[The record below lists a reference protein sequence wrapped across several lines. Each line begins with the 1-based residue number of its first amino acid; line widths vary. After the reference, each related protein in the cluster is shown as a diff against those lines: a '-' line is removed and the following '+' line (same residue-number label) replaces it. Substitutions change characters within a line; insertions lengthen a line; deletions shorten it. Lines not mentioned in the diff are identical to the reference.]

1 MSRLFI
7 TEREINFLSDITK
20 ELSKDVIGQYIYYYS
35 VNIARSQVHE
45 IYEEAVKKVFDD
57 PIKIECFVDWQPPEV
72 RTNQFGSEEFSKI
85 EVYIQARDMLDRTI
99 NLSEGDFF
107 SFGSRF
113 FEVTSMITDKI
124 VYGHIE
130 RITGWK
136 LTGVQ
141 ARESQFKA
149 KLFGPTSEF
158 DADDDAVQTKFVQ
171 QRGQKYNQEG
181 ITGDKRQL
189 QANATLEKPIE
200 GTREVSQQG
209 NTGSGDA
216 FYDE

>member
-7 TEREINFLSDITK
+7 TEREVNFISDITK
-20 ELSKDVIGQYIYYYS
+20 ELSKDVIGQHIYYYA
-35 VNIARSQVHE
+35 VNIARTQVHE
-45 IYEEAVKKVFDD
+45 IYEEAIRKVFDD
-57 PIKIECFVDWQPPEV
+57 PIKIECLIDWQAPEI
-72 RTNQFGSEEFSKI
+72 RTNEFGSEEFSKI

-113 FEVTSMITDKI
+113 FEVTSMLTDKI
-124 VYGHIE
+124 IYGHIE
-130 RITGWK
+130 RTTGWK

-171 QRGQKYNQEG
+171 QRGQEYNQEG
-181 ITGDKRQL
+181 LTGDKRQL
-189 QANATLEKPIE
+189 QANSTLEEPIA
-200 GTREVSQQG
+200 GTREISHRADE
-209 NTGSGDA
+209 GSGDA

>member
-7 TEREINFLSDITK
+7 TEREINFISDITK
-20 ELSKDVIGQYIYYYS
+20 ELSKDVIGQHIYYYS
-35 VNIARSQVHE
+35 VNIARTTVHE
-45 IYEEAVKKVFDD
+45 IYEEAIKKVFDD
-57 PIKIECFVDWQPPEV
+57 PLKIECIAAWQPPEV
-72 RTNQFGSEEFSKI
+72 RTNEFGTEEFSKI
-85 EVYIQARDMLDRTI
+85 EIYIQARDMLDRKI

-113 FEVTSMITDKI
+113 FEVASMLTDKI
-124 VYGHIE
+124 IYGHVE
-130 RITGWK
+130 RTTGWK

-149 KLFGPTSEF
+149 ALFGPTSEF
-158 DADDDAVQTKFVQ
+158 DGDADAVQTQFVQ

-181 ITGDKRQL
+181 LTGDKREL
-189 QANATLEKPIE
+189 QNNDTLTAPIQ
-200 GTREVSQQG
+200 GAREVSHRADEG
-209 NTGSGDA
+209 NGDN

>member
-1 MSRLFI
+1 MSRLFV
-7 TEREINFLSDITK
+7 TEREINFISDITK
-20 ELSKDVIGQYIYYYS
+20 ELSKDVIGQHIYYYS

-45 IYEEAVKKVFDD
+45 IYEEAIKKVFDD
-57 PIKIECFVDWQPPEV
+57 PIKIECMVNWMAPEV
-72 RTNQFGSEEFSKI
+72 RTNEFGSEEFSKI
-85 EVYIQARDMLDRTI
+85 EVFVQARDMLDRTI

-113 FEVTSMITDKI
+113 FEVASMITDKI
-124 VYGHIE
+124 IFGHVE

-158 DADDDAVQTKFVQ
+158 DADDDAAQTKFVQ
-171 QRGQKYNQEG
+171 QRGQEYNQEG
-181 ITGDKRQL
+181 ITGDKREL
-189 QANATLEKPIE
+189 QANSTLDAPIAS
-200 GTREVSQQG
+200 TREVS
-209 NTGSGDA
+209 NRADTGSGDG